1 MKLRQTPRNIM
12 ETLLDDMEY
21 KVAQMEQK
29 PYLTKELVK
38 DLKGIKTMITLMREE
53 IKSKWV

>member
-53 IKSKWV
+53 IKSK

>member
-29 PYLTKELVK
+29 PYLTKDQINK
-38 DLKGIKTMITLMREE
+38 IEE
-53 IKSKWV
+53 NNNVNI